1 VRALSG
7 SCSGW
12 LAARRSTKDATVM
25 VAFLLLLLLLLLLVW
40 CGRLPMRCSDG
51 A

>member
-1 VRALSG
+1 
-7 SCSGW
+7 
-12 LAARRSTKDATVM
+12 VM